1 MGMGTS
7 LLLNAYSVF
16 QQSNP
21 FLGGAMGT
29 TGHNWCEGEVIAI
42 HNWNTIK
49 IGTRTVGTRGLVNI
63 KDIRVG
69 DTVTAYFSDKNSFDA
84 TRIVLRGIKERGET
98 VKEKEKEP
106 EVEKVT
112 DFIKIISEMEP
123 QIPQEVI
130 DKLSEEDKGYLVDL
144 VKSTMDTSVR
154 IYDITA
160 TYAETKKD
168 MDEISKSVLETALS
182 MAIVID
188 TNTYQILKKS
198 LPEEKK

>member
-1 MGMGTS
+1 
-7 LLLNAYSVF
+7 
-16 QQSNP
+16 
-21 FLGGAMGT
+21 MGT

-106 EVEKVT
+106 EVEKET
-112 DFIKIISEMEP
+112 DFIQIISEMESH
-123 QIPQEVI
+123 IPQEVI

-144 VKSTMDTSVR
+144 IKSTMDTSVR

-168 MDEISKSVLETALS
+168 MDEISKSVLDTAVR

-198 LPEEKK
+198 LQKK